1 MFVFDVEFQ
10 RSFAEN
16 PVVIPVVATDAV
28 QATKLAVKVNSKQVQ
43 ERRTSVKSDRNLSPN
58 KVEEIL
64 AGTVYQE
71 YTLADV
77 TRVSKQLR
85 VEVAD

>member
-10 RSFAEN
+10 RTVFEN

-43 ERRTSVKSDRNLSPN
+43 ERRTSVRTDRDLSPN
-58 KVEEIL
+58 SVDVIL
-64 AGTVYQE
+64 AGPVYQE
-71 YTLADV
+71 YTLAEV
-77 TRVSKQLR
+77 TCVRKKQC
-85 VEVAD
+85 VAVAE